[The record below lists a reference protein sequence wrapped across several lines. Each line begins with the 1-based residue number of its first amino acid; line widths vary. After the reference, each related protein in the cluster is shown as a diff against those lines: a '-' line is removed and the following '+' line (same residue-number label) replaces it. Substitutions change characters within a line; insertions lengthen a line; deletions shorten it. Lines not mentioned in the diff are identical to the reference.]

1 MKQVINE
8 VQTLKSPPFRTLVC
22 TIASATKFSYHWWQL
37 LMYTLWSM
45 IVIMDCCSDI
55 SFWFAI
61 IYFQIITVI
70 YSCFNDRWSYADE
83 IWTFGYIKLHIWKCW
98 SDLFLCYH
106 NIFPFFSC
114 SCSLSLSLS
123 LWSLLHQFIHLYTF
137 IICGSLFY
145 DFLAFRRWIELF
157 PHSIS
162 MLKRNV

>member
-1 MKQVINE
+1 MKQVRNE
-8 VQTLKSPPFRTLVC
+8 VRALKSPPFPTLVC

-37 LMYTLWSM
+37 LMYTL
-45 IVIMDCCSDI
+45 CCSDI

-61 IYFQIITVI
+61 IYFQIIKVI
-70 YSCFNDRWSYADE
+70 YSWFNDRWSYADE

-106 NIFPFFSC
+106 NNFPFFF
-114 SCSLSLSLS
+114 LFLLSLS

-162 MLKRNV
+162 MLRRNV

>member
-1 MKQVINE
+1 MKQVRNE
-8 VQTLKSPPFRTLVC
+8 VRALKSPPFPTLVC

-37 LMYTLWSM
+37 LMYTL
-45 IVIMDCCSDI
+45 CCSDI

-114 SCSLSLSLS
+114 SCSLSLSEVCCTSLS
-123 LWSLLHQFIHLYTF
+123 IYTHLSF
-137 IICGSLFY
+137 VDLCFM
-145 DFLAFRRWIELF
+145 
-157 PHSIS
+157 IS
-162 MLKRNV
+162 